1 MVIGGLGV
9 TLNSTTSFSSVN
21 QATNVELKLIE
32 IYTISLGVREILHT
46 RLENCGCILASRAG
60 FSSVST

>member
-32 IYTISLGVREILHT
+32 IYTIRLGGERNSP
-46 RLENCGCILASRAG
+46 NCVCILVSRAG